1 MKTTESLELTTAGKL
16 LSELKKYKKKHWDY
30 SVVTWLD
37 DDHTLGVVGQGKD
50 RDGDLRIEVEEVEE
64 ELEGIWTVADVIE
77 SLERCDKDT
86 RVYLAGHGYYF
97 AIDSNGSAFTES
109 DDDDV
114 IGCYAT
120 ICGEYDE
127 EPPCVFTEK
136 EKRQR
141 ARRAIWRE
149 RKNSWKGILEVFILL
164 LSIPLMIYG
173 LYYNI
178 AALVKHTQPVWQSV
192 LWIPFLALLL
202 WVCIDNLFFSERNE

>member
-1 MKTTESLELTTAGKL
+1 MKTTEILELTTAGKL

-30 SVVTWLD
+30 SVVAWID

-77 SLERCDKDT
+77 SLEHCDKDT

-97 AIDSNGSAFTES
+97 AIDCDGSAFSES
-109 DDDDV
+109 EDDEI
-114 IGCYAT
+114 IGCYAS
-120 ICGEYDE
+120 IIGEYDE

-149 RKNSWKGILEVFILL
+149 RKNSWKGIIEGITYLL
-164 LSIPLMIYG
+164 CIPLMGYA
-173 LYYNI
+173 LYYNV
-178 AALVKHTQPVWQSV
+178 ATLVKHTQPVWECV
-192 LWIPFLALLL
+192 LYILILGLLL
-202 WVCIDNLFFSERNE
+202 FVCIDNLFFPERNN

>member
-1 MKTTESLELTTAGKL
+1 MKTTEDIELTTAGKL
-16 LSELKKYKKKHWDY
+16 LDELKGFEKKHWDY
-30 SVVTWLD
+30 NVVAWVD
-37 DDHTLGVVGQGKD
+37 DDHTVGVVGIWQD
-50 RDGDLRIEVEEVEE
+50 EDDDLRIEVEEVEE

-77 SLERCDKDT
+77 SLEHCDKDT

-97 AIDSNGSAFTES
+97 AIDCEGSAFSES
-109 DDDDV
+109 DDDEV
-114 IGCYAT
+114 VGCYAT

-136 EKRQR
+136 EIRQR

-149 RKNSWKGILEVFILL
+149 RKKSWKGILEVVTYL

-192 LWIPFLALLL
+192 LWIPILALLL
-202 WVCIDNLFFSERNE
+202 FVCIDNLFFPERNE